1 MTAPASMTSAQRRL
15 VATLVA
21 QLALGLLAM
30 TLCIPSMQEWS
41 TLLDGPQSTV
51 QLTFSGFVLA
61 YGGLQ
66 LVYGPL
72 SDRVGRKPVLLAG
85 VLLAG
90 VASVLAALATSLPQL
105 VAARVLQGAGCA
117 AGMVIGRALVQDL
130 FEGPDRTRVMAYV
143 GMTMGLCP
151 PLATVIGG
159 QLHVRLGWQAN
170 FVLTALLALAAGIAA
185 WRGLPGRPARAA
197 AEASAGTGS
206 GPHPAPRPTGLWQA
220 YARLAREPA
229 FLLHVVILG
238 MTTATFYAFLAGAPL
253 VLKHLGVGPDGVGF
267 YIMNIPLAYILGNYL
282 TSRWVRG
289 SGERSMM
296 RIGQALIL
304 GGLSLLLLGG
314 LAGLQHPLALIG
326 PLVLLG
332 AGHGFLMPAT
342 LIGSVGVVP
351 ALAGAAAAVGG
362 VSQQFLGALGGYV
375 VGHFSHDDVIH
386 LASFMLALSLCSA
399 LAQGLLHR
407 RRGTPMT
414 V

>member
-1 MTAPASMTSAQRRL
+1 MTPAQRRL

-61 YGGLQ
+61 YGGMQ

-72 SDRVGRKPVLLAG
+72 SDRIGRKPVLLAG

-185 WRGLPGRPARAA
+185 WRGLPARPPRARAA
-197 AEASAGTGS
+197 A
-206 GPHPAPRPTGLWQA
+206 APPPTGLWQA

-253 VLKHLGVGPDGVGF
+253 VLRELGVGPGGVGF
-267 YIMNIPLAYILGNYL
+267 YIMCIPLAYIVGNYL

-304 GGLSLLLLGG
+304 GGLSLLLAGG
-314 LAGLQHPLALIG
+314 LAGLHHPLALVL

-332 AGHGFLMPAT
+332 AGHGFLVPPT

-375 VGHFSHDDVIH
+375 VGLFRHDDVIH
-386 LASFMLALSLCSA
+386 LAGFMLSLSLCAA
-399 LAQGLLHR
+399 LAQGVLHR
-407 RRGTPMT
+407 RRDGP
-414 V
+414 VPG